1 MKADVFIAGD
11 CVISPLGMGS
21 KLNFE
26 KLLAGETAVAPID
39 DAALADHRVHAACIT
54 DSQWI
59 GKIRNAS
66 KYTRLETVFTLAIQ
80 DLIDTYGIPVDK
92 RTMVLL
98 STTKGNVS
106 LLNNPAAR
114 FSQSRVY
121 LSEMAHEI
129 QHYFGFENQ
138 PITISNACI
147 SGALALSVAR
157 QLLQYNDA
165 YEQAIVV
172 GGDEISK
179 FIISGFEAFQALSD
193 RRCRPFDRDRNG
205 LNLGEAVAAVYI
217 TKNATGDAIRIKG
230 AGSFNDANH
239 ISGPSRTGEGLYRSI
254 REAMRLAGEPT
265 LDFISAHGT
274 ATVYNDEM
282 EAIAL
287 HRCGLSE
294 IPLHSLKAYYGHT
307 LGASG
312 LLETILGIHSLRADQ
327 LIPSLGFQHPG
338 TSKPLNLIT
347 QPIARPLKTFLKT
360 ASGFGGC
367 NIAMVFE
374 KM

>member
-1 MKADVFIAGD
+1 MKTDVFISGD
-11 CVISPLGMGS
+11 CIISPLGMGS

-26 KLLAGETAVAPID
+26 QLLTGETAIAPVD
-39 DAALADHRVHAACIT
+39 DATLADHRIHAARIA
-54 DSQWI
+54 DHQWI

-66 KYTRLETVFTLAIQ
+66 GYTRLETLFILAIQ
-80 DLIDTYGIPVDK
+80 QLIDAHSIPVDR
-92 RTMVLL
+92 RTLVLL

-106 LLNNPAAR
+106 LLHNPEAQFPENR
-114 FSQSRVY
+114 IY
-121 LSEMAHEI
+121 LAEMAHAI
-129 QHYFGFENQ
+129 QHYFGFANA

-157 QLLQYNDA
+157 QLLQYSDT
-165 YEQAIVV
+165 YDQALVV

-179 FIISGFEAFQALSD
+179 FIVSGFEAFQALSD
-193 RRCRPFDRDRNG
+193 GRCRPFDRDRNG
-205 LNLGEAVAAVYI
+205 LNLGEAIAAAYV
-217 TKNATGDAIRIKG
+217 TKKATDDAVRIK
-230 AGSFNDANH
+230 AAASFNDANH

-254 REAMRLAGEPT
+254 REAMQLAGEPM

-287 HRCGLSE
+287 HRAGLSDT
-294 IPLHSLKAYYGHT
+294 PLHSLKAYYGHT

-312 LLETILGIHSLRADQ
+312 LLETILGIHSLRANR
-327 LIPSLGFQHPG
+327 LIPSLGFQHTG

-347 QPIARPLKTFLKT
+347 QPTERPLGTFLKT

-367 NIAMVFE
+367 NIAMIFE
-374 KM
+374 KV

>member
-1 MKADVFIAGD
+1 MKTDVFIAGD
-11 CVISPLGMGS
+11 CIISPLGMGS

-26 KLLAGETAVAPID
+26 QLLTGETAIAPVD
-39 DAALADHRVHAACIT
+39 DATLADHRIHAARIA
-54 DSQWI
+54 DHQWI

-66 KYTRLETVFTLAIQ
+66 GYTRLETLFILAIQ
-80 DLIDTYGIPVDK
+80 QLIDAHSIPVDG
-92 RTMVLL
+92 RTLVLL

-106 LLNNPAAR
+106 LLHNPEAQFPENR
-114 FSQSRVY
+114 IY
-121 LSEMAHEI
+121 LAEMAHAI
-129 QHYFGFENQ
+129 QHYFGFANA

-157 QLLQYNDA
+157 QLLQYSDT
-165 YEQAIVV
+165 YDQALVV

-179 FIISGFEAFQALSD
+179 FIVSGFEAFQALSD
-193 RRCRPFDRDRNG
+193 GRCRPFDRDRNG
-205 LNLGEAVAAVYI
+205 LNLGEAIAAAYV
-217 TKNATGDAIRIKG
+217 TKKATDDAVRIK
-230 AGSFNDANH
+230 AAASFNDANH

-254 REAMRLAGEPT
+254 REAMQLAGEPM

-287 HRCGLSE
+287 HRAGLSDT
-294 IPLHSLKAYYGHT
+294 PLHSLKAYYGHT

-312 LLETILGIHSLRADQ
+312 LLETILGIHSLRANR
-327 LIPSLGFQHPG
+327 LIPSLGFQHTG

-347 QPIARPLKTFLKT
+347 QPTERPLGTFLKT

-367 NIAMVFE
+367 NIAMIFE
-374 KM
+374 KV

>member
-1 MKADVFIAGD
+1 MKTDVFIAGD
-11 CVISPLGMGS
+11 CIISPLGMGS

-26 KLLAGETAVAPID
+26 QLLTGETAIAPVD
-39 DAALADHRVHAACIT
+39 DATLADHRIHAARIA
-54 DSQWI
+54 DHQWI

-66 KYTRLETVFTLAIQ
+66 GYTRLETLFILAIQ
-80 DLIDTYGIPVDK
+80 QLIDAHSIPVDR
-92 RTMVLL
+92 RTLVLL

-106 LLNNPAAR
+106 LLHNPEAQFPENR
-114 FSQSRVY
+114 IY
-121 LSEMAHEI
+121 LAEMAHAI
-129 QHYFGFENQ
+129 QHYFGFANA

-157 QLLQYNDA
+157 QLLQYSDT
-165 YEQAIVV
+165 YDQALVV

-179 FIISGFEAFQALSD
+179 FIVSGFEAFQALSD
-193 RRCRPFDRDRNG
+193 GRCRPFDRDRNG
-205 LNLGEAVAAVYI
+205 LNLGEAIAAAYV
-217 TKNATGDAIRIKG
+217 TKKATDDAVRIK
-230 AGSFNDANH
+230 AAASFNDANH

-254 REAMRLAGEPT
+254 REAMQLAGEPM

-287 HRCGLSE
+287 HRAGLSDT
-294 IPLHSLKAYYGHT
+294 PLHSLKAYYGHT

-312 LLETILGIHSLRADQ
+312 LLETILGIHSLRANR
-327 LIPSLGFQHPG
+327 LIPSLGFQHTG

-347 QPIARPLKTFLKT
+347 QPTERPLGTFLKT

-367 NIAMVFE
+367 NIAMIFE
-374 KM
+374 KV

>member
-1 MKADVFIAGD
+1 MKTDVFISGD
-11 CVISPLGMGS
+11 CIISPLGMGS

-26 KLLAGETAVAPID
+26 QLLTGETAIAPVD
-39 DAALADHRVHAACIT
+39 DATLADHRIHAARIA
-54 DSQWI
+54 DHQWI

-66 KYTRLETVFTLAIQ
+66 GYTRLETLSILAIQ
-80 DLIDTYGIPVDK
+80 QLIDAHSIPVDR
-92 RTMVLL
+92 RTLVLL

-106 LLNNPAAR
+106 LLHNPEAQFPENR
-114 FSQSRVY
+114 IY
-121 LSEMAHEI
+121 LAEMAHAI
-129 QHYFGFENQ
+129 QHYFGFANA

-157 QLLQYNDA
+157 QLLQYSDT
-165 YEQAIVV
+165 YDQALVV

-179 FIISGFEAFQALSD
+179 FIVSGFEAFQALSD
-193 RRCRPFDRDRNG
+193 GRCRPFDRDRNG
-205 LNLGEAVAAVYI
+205 LNLGEAIAAAYV
-217 TKNATGDAIRIKG
+217 TKKATDDAVRIK
-230 AGSFNDANH
+230 AAASFNDANH

-254 REAMRLAGEPT
+254 REAMQLAGEPM

-287 HRCGLSE
+287 HRAGLSDT
-294 IPLHSLKAYYGHT
+294 PLHSLKAYYGHT

-312 LLETILGIHSLRADQ
+312 LLETILGIHSLRANR
-327 LIPSLGFQHPG
+327 LIPSLGFQHTG

-347 QPIARPLKTFLKT
+347 QPTERPLGTFLKT

-367 NIAMVFE
+367 NIAMIFE
-374 KM
+374 KV